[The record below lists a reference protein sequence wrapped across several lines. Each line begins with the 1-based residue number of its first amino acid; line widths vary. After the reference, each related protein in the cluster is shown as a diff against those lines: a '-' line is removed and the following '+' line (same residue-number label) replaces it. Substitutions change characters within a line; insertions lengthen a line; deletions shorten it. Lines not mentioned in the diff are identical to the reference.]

1 MIAVVLE
8 GIALKH
14 YPRIKALLRLSIYSV
29 LENFGHR
36 QINAWWRAKA
46 FVTTFT
52 RRRKWGV
59 IKRRGYAEES
69 MAALK
74 SANPASSRSALGR
87 LRIYVYVIFVIVIIF
102 AIFFSLLRL
111 LGDKK
116 GDFLSE
122 TPTLAKAGGLKI
134 FARARRKHF
143 EIRTFRGWKKL
154 NIKGVNL
161 GIALPGKWFSEF
173 PSSRDTYLSWLE
185 GIAGMNANVVRVYT
199 LLDPLFYKTLDE
211 FNRSS
216 AKKLLLIQEVW
227 PDDEAPGNNL
237 FHSEYANRYKREIE
251 TDIKALTGKARI
263 PKRSGRAWGN
273 YDTDVSKYLLG
284 IVIGREITWEVANK
298 TNQLNKDRSGYRG
311 RYVSAAEGS
320 RALESWVAEMCDHAA
335 RKLRESGLQTPVGFV
350 SWPTLDPMTH
360 PTESTSGLPEEKEH
374 EDIEVLDPKHIT
386 ASKAFAGGGYLVATI
401 YTLIIRILCTENRS
415 TPLTATEMESFV
427 TAAISSISSANI
439 QITLPLWG
447 SLVCQHRWV
456 LPTFT
461 LRAFI
466 TGGSRNESKGKC
478 LPECMRQYNAR
489 VMPGLWFL
497 NGTMNGPKGHG
508 LKWIT

>member
-386 ASKAFAGGGYLVATI
+386 ASKAFAGGGGIWLLPYI
-401 YTLIIRILCTENRS
+401 
-415 TPLTATEMESFV
+415 PLLSGFYVQRTAVRHLPRRKWNPSLRRLSQAFHQPTSRLPCPCGGVWF
-427 TAAISSISSANI
+427 ANI
-439 QITLPLWG
+439 AGYCPR
-447 SLVCQHRWV
+447 S
-456 LPTFT
+456 P
-461 LRAFI
+461 
-466 TGGSRNESKGKC
+466 
-478 LPECMRQYNAR
+478 
-489 VMPGLWFL
+489 
-497 NGTMNGPKGHG
+497 
-508 LKWIT
+508 